1 MNEND
6 SGRRLGSMALFV
18 ATLFLALFV
27 RLVFL
32 QTTQQQAMAAKAQR
46 NYSASVSVPTIRGRV
61 LDCRG
66 RILIDNVPVNVVRLD
81 VSRIPTG
88 SGARARTLVRLRTA
102 LGIPY
107 DQLEAAL
114 ANPKNSTLEPVEIAR
129 GVPESTVV
137 YLQEHPEL
145 FPGIDTIRTWRR
157 VYPYKTLAAHV
168 LGYVGRVTEQETD
181 VASNELAYQSYDF
194 IGKAGIEKSFEKELR
209 GVPGRIRIIRNA
221 TGKILQRIALSEP
234 TAGKDVRL
242 TICVDLQQLAE
253 TTLFQGLFA
262 ARQNYFVETRKGP
275 TRAGD
280 GLIKATAGA
289 LVVLD
294 SNTGAVLASASL
306 PSFDPRDFVDGIS
319 EEKYAKLIDPS
330 KHSPLTN
337 RVVAGNYAPGSTFK
351 IVTAVA
357 ALKTKNGDKQM
368 ITPYTTYDD
377 IGYFRV
383 PSLCKDNNKCQWN
396 NAGKAPLGRLS
407 LQSAIRL
414 SSDAY
419 FYKLAYDF
427 YQIDFPNNIENI
439 QKTAREFGFGKRTG
453 IRLPEESAGIVPDKA
468 RLARLH
474 KEAPAKFPRGKFQ
487 LGDTINGAIGQ
498 GDTLA
503 TLLQLARAYGALAN
517 GGVVVE
523 TRINFDEK
531 DIARSQDPLR
541 SKVESQAS
549 KPTISTTTTTI
560 KAGPPPTV
568 KAGEEAFLRGD
579 GSADVTTGPTET
591 TVPTVTEPSIV
602 IPERST
608 TTLPPVTVTPIVE
621 HQIDLPDEIRNP
633 MLLGL
638 QDVVRARG
646 GTAVKAFIG
655 FPLSEFPIAGKT
667 GTAERSKKQDN
678 ALFIGFGP
686 VQDPKYVVAA
696 VIEEGGYGRQTG
708 ALVRRMFEGLGGF
721 TVNPVRTVQ
730 DKSREQ

>member
-1 MNEND
+1 MNDSD
-6 SGRRLGSMALFV
+6 SGRRLGSLALFV
-18 ATLFLALFV
+18 ATLFLALLV

-66 RILIDNVPVNVVRLD
+66 RILIDNEPVNVIRLD
-81 VSRIPTG
+81 LSRIPTG
-88 SGARARTLVRLRTA
+88 SGARAKTLVRLRAA
-102 LGIPY
+102 LGIPF

-114 ANPKNSTLEPVEIAR
+114 ANPKNSTLEPVEISR

-181 VASNELAYQSYDF
+181 AASNQLAYQSYDF
-194 IGKAGIEKSFEKELR
+194 IGKAGVEKSFERELR
-209 GVPGRIRIIRNA
+209 GVPGRIKIIRNA
-221 TGKILQRIALSEP
+221 TGKILERVAVSQPKSGEDI
-234 TAGKDVRL
+234 RL
-242 TICVDLQQLAE
+242 TICVETQQLAE
-253 TTLFQGLFA
+253 STLEQGLRA
-262 ARQNYFVETRKGP
+262 ARQNYFVETRKGA

-280 GLIKATAGA
+280 GLIKATAGG

-294 SNTGAVLASASL
+294 PNTGEVLASASL
-306 PSFDPRDFVDGIS
+306 PTFDPRDFVDGIS

-330 KHSPLTN
+330 RHSPLTN

-357 ALKTKNGDKQM
+357 ALKTQNGSKPM

-377 IGYFRV
+377 NGYFRV

-396 NAGKAPLGRLS
+396 NAGKNPLGRLS
-407 LQSAIRL
+407 LQSALRL

-427 YQIDFPNNIENI
+427 YQIDFPNNVENI

-474 KEAPAKFPRGKFQ
+474 KEAPSKFPRGKFQ

-503 TLLQLARAYGALAN
+503 TLLQLSRAYGALAT
-517 GGVVVE
+517 GGAVLE
-523 TRINFDEK
+523 ARINFDEK
-531 DIARSQDPLR
+531 DIARSLDPNVKPKD
-541 SKVESQAS
+541 SPQAT
-549 KPTISTTTTTI
+549 KAATTTTTRP
-560 KAGPPPTV
+560 GPPPTV
-568 KAGEEAFLRGD
+568 KPGEEAFLRRD
-579 GSADVTTGPTET
+579 GATDATLAADTTLPA
-591 TVPTVTEPSIV
+591 VTEPPIV

-621 HQIDLPDEIRNP
+621 SQIDLPDEIRNP

-646 GTAVKAFIG
+646 GTALKAFLG
-655 FPLSEFPIAGKT
+655 FPLSQFPIAGKT

-678 ALFIGFGP
+678 ALFVGFGP
-686 VQDPKYVVAA
+686 VQNPKYVVAA

>member
-1 MNEND
+1 MNDSD
-6 SGRRLGSMALFV
+6 SGRRLGSLALFV
-18 ATLFLALFV
+18 ATLFLALLV

-46 NYSASVSVPTIRGRV
+46 NYLASVSVPTIRGRV

-66 RILIDNVPVNVVRLD
+66 RILIDNEPVNVIRLD

-102 LGIPY
+102 LGIPF

-181 VASNELAYQSYDF
+181 VASNQLAYQSYDF
-194 IGKAGIEKSFEKELR
+194 IGKAGVEKSFEKELR
-209 GVPGRIRIIRNA
+209 GVPGRIKIIRNA
-221 TGKILQRIALSEP
+221 TGKILERIAVSQP
-234 TAGKDVRL
+234 KSGQDVRL
-242 TICVDLQQLAE
+242 TICVETQQLAE
-253 TTLFQGLFA
+253 STLEQGLRA

-280 GLIKATAGA
+280 GLIKATAGG

-294 SNTGAVLASASL
+294 PNTGEVLASASL

-330 KHSPLTN
+330 RHSPLTN

-357 ALKTKNGDKQM
+357 ALKTKNGDKPM

-377 IGYFRV
+377 NGYFRV

-396 NAGKAPLGRLS
+396 NAGKAPLGRLI
-407 LQSAIRL
+407 LQSALRL

-427 YQIDFPNNIENI
+427 YQIDFPNNVENI

-474 KEAPAKFPRGKFQ
+474 KEAPSKFPRGKFQ

-503 TLLQLARAYGALAN
+503 TLLQLSRAYGALAT
-517 GGVVVE
+517 GGVVLE

-531 DIARSQDPLR
+531 DITRSLDPTLR
-541 SKVESQAS
+541 PKDSPQAS
-549 KPTISTTTTTI
+549 KAPTTTTTRP
-560 KAGPPPTV
+560 GPPPTV
-568 KAGEEAFLRGD
+568 KPGEEAFLRGE
-579 GSADVTTGPTET
+579 GADAATLSPET
-591 TVPTVTEPSIV
+591 TLPTVTEPPIE

-608 TTLPPVTVTPIVE
+608 TTLPPVAVTPIVE
-621 HQIDLPDEIRNP
+621 SQIDLPDEIRNP

-646 GTAVKAFIG
+646 GTALKAFVG
-655 FPLSEFPIAGKT
+655 FPLSQFSIAGKT

-678 ALFIGFGP
+678 ALFVGFGP
-686 VQDPKYVVAA
+686 VQNPKYVVAA

-721 TVNPVRTVQ
+721 TVNPVRIVQ

>member
-1 MNEND
+1 MNDSD
-6 SGRRLGSMALFV
+6 SGRRLGSLALFV
-18 ATLFLALFV
+18 ATLFLALLV

-46 NYSASVSVPTIRGRV
+46 NYLASVSVPTIRGRV

-66 RILIDNVPVNVVRLD
+66 RILIDNEPVNVIRLD

-102 LGIPY
+102 LGIPF

-145 FPGIDTIRTWRR
+145 FPGIDAIRTWRR

-181 VASNELAYQSYDF
+181 VASNQLAYQSYDF
-194 IGKAGIEKSFEKELR
+194 IGKAGVEKSFETELR
-209 GVPGRIRIIRNA
+209 GVPGRIKIIRNA
-221 TGKILQRIALSEP
+221 TGKILERIAVSQP
-234 TAGKDVRL
+234 KSGQDVRL
-242 TICVDLQQLAE
+242 TICVETQQLAE
-253 TTLFQGLFA
+253 STLEQGLRA

-280 GLIKATAGA
+280 GLIKATAGG

-294 SNTGAVLASASL
+294 PNTGEVLASASL

-330 KHSPLTN
+330 RHSPLTN

-357 ALKTKNGDKQM
+357 ALKTKNGDKPM

-377 IGYFRV
+377 NGYFRV

-396 NAGKAPLGRLS
+396 NAGKAPLGRLI
-407 LQSAIRL
+407 LQSALRL

-427 YQIDFPNNIENI
+427 YQIDFPNNVENI

-474 KEAPAKFPRGKFQ
+474 KEAPSKFPRGKFQ

-503 TLLQLARAYGALAN
+503 TLLQLSRAYGALAT
-517 GGVVVE
+517 GGAVLE

-531 DIARSQDPLR
+531 DIARSLDPTLR
-541 SKVESQAS
+541 PKDSPQAS
-549 KPTISTTTTTI
+549 KAPTTTTTRP
-560 KAGPPPTV
+560 GPPPTV
-568 KAGEEAFLRGD
+568 KPGEEAFLRGE
-579 GSADVTTGPTET
+579 GADAATLSPET
-591 TVPTVTEPSIV
+591 TLPTVTEPPIV

-608 TTLPPVTVTPIVE
+608 TTLPPVAVTPIVE
-621 HQIDLPDEIRNP
+621 SQIDLPDEIRNP

-646 GTAVKAFIG
+646 GTALKAFVG
-655 FPLSEFPIAGKT
+655 FPLSQFSIAGKT

-678 ALFIGFGP
+678 ALFVGFGP
-686 VQDPKYVVAA
+686 VQNPKYVVAA

-721 TVNPVRTVQ
+721 TVNPVRIVQ

>member
-1 MNEND
+1 MNESD
-6 SGRRLGSMALFV
+6 SGRRLGSLALFV
-18 ATLFLALFV
+18 ATLFVALLV

-32 QTTQQQAMAAKAQR
+32 QTTQQQAMATKATR

-137 YLQEHPEL
+137 YLEEHPEL

-181 VASNELAYQSYDF
+181 AASNQLAYQSYDF

-221 TGKILQRIALSEP
+221 TGKILERLTVSEP
-234 TAGKDVRL
+234 TSGQDVHL
-242 TICVDLQQLAE
+242 TICVEIQQLAE
-253 TTLFQGLFA
+253 STLAQGLPA

-289 LVVLD
+289 LVVMD
-294 SNTGAVLASASL
+294 PNTGAVLASASY
-306 PSFDPRDFVDGIS
+306 PPFDPRDFVDGIS
-319 EEKYAKLIDPS
+319 EANYAKLTDPGR
-330 KHSPLTN
+330 HSPLTN

-357 ALKTKNGDKQM
+357 ALKTKNGDKPM
-368 ITPYTTYDD
+368 ITPYSTYDD

-407 LQSAIRL
+407 LQSALRL

-427 YQIDFPNNIENI
+427 YQIDFPNNVENI

-474 KEAPAKFPRGKFQ
+474 LEAPAKFPRGKFQ
-487 LGDTINGAIGQ
+487 LGDTINGAVGQ
-498 GDTLA
+498 GDTQV

-517 GGVVVE
+517 GGVVLE
-523 TRINFDEK
+523 TRINFDDK
-531 DIARSQDPLR
+531 DLARSMDPTLQPT
-541 SKVESQAS
+541 SQTKTS
-549 KPTISTTTTTI
+549 KPSTTTTTRP
-560 KAGPPPTV
+560 GPPPTV
-568 KAGEEAFLRGD
+568 KPGDEAFLHPD
-579 GSADVTTGPTET
+579 AAAVSSPITDATLPA
-591 TVPTVTEPSIV
+591 VTEPPIV

-608 TTLPPVTVTPIVE
+608 TTLPPVVVTPIVE

-638 QDVVRARG
+638 QDVVGARG

-655 FPLSEFPIAGKT
+655 FPLAQFSIAGKT

-678 ALFIGFGP
+678 ALFVGFGP
-686 VQDPKYVVAA
+686 VQNPKYVVAA

>member
-1 MNEND
+1 MNDSD
-6 SGRRLGSMALFV
+6 SGRRLGSLALFV
-18 ATLFLALFV
+18 ATLFLALLV

-46 NYSASVSVPTIRGRV
+46 NYLASVSVPTIRGRV

-66 RILIDNVPVNVVRLD
+66 RILIDNEPVNVIRLD

-102 LGIPY
+102 LGIPF

-181 VASNELAYQSYDF
+181 VASNQLAYQSYDF
-194 IGKAGIEKSFEKELR
+194 IGKAGVEKSFEKELR
-209 GVPGRIRIIRNA
+209 GVPGRIKIIRNA
-221 TGKILQRIALSEP
+221 TGKILERIAVSQP
-234 TAGKDVRL
+234 KSGQDVRL
-242 TICVDLQQLAE
+242 TICVETQQLAE
-253 TTLFQGLFA
+253 STLEQGLRA

-280 GLIKATAGA
+280 GLIKATAGG

-294 SNTGAVLASASL
+294 PNTGEVLASASL

-330 KHSPLTN
+330 RHSPLTN

-357 ALKTKNGDKQM
+357 ALKTKNGDKPM

-377 IGYFRV
+377 NGYFRV

-396 NAGKAPLGRLS
+396 NAGKAPLGRLI
-407 LQSAIRL
+407 LQSALRL

-427 YQIDFPNNIENI
+427 YQIDFPNNVENI

-474 KEAPAKFPRGKFQ
+474 KEAPSKFPRGKFQ

-503 TLLQLARAYGALAN
+503 TLLQLSRAYGALAT
-517 GGVVVE
+517 GGVVLE

-531 DIARSQDPLR
+531 DITRSLDPTLR
-541 SKVESQAS
+541 PKDSPQAS
-549 KPTISTTTTTI
+549 KAPTTTTTRP
-560 KAGPPPTV
+560 GPPPTV
-568 KAGEEAFLRGD
+568 KPGEEAFLRGE
-579 GSADVTTGPTET
+579 GADAATLSPET
-591 TVPTVTEPSIV
+591 TLPTVTEPPIV

-608 TTLPPVTVTPIVE
+608 TTLPPVAVTPIVE
-621 HQIDLPDEIRNP
+621 SQIDLPDEIRNP

-646 GTAVKAFIG
+646 GTALKAFVG
-655 FPLSEFPIAGKT
+655 FPLSQFSIAGKT

-678 ALFIGFGP
+678 ALFVGFGP
-686 VQDPKYVVAA
+686 VQNPKYVVAA

-721 TVNPVRTVQ
+721 TVNPVRIVQ

>member
-6 SGRRLGSMALFV
+6 SGRRLGSLALFV
-18 ATLFLALFV
+18 ATLFLALLV

-88 SGARARTLVRLRTA
+88 SGARARTLVRLRSA
-102 LGIPY
+102 LGLPF

-157 VYPYKTLAAHV
+157 VYPYKKLAAHV

-181 VASNELAYQSYDF
+181 AASNQLAYQSYDF

-221 TGKILQRIALSEP
+221 TGKILQRIAVSEP
-234 TAGKDVRL
+234 RAGQDVHL
-242 TICVDLQQLAE
+242 TICVELQQLAE
-253 TTLFQGLFA
+253 STLAQGLVA

-289 LVVLD
+289 IVVLD
-294 SNTGAVLASASL
+294 PNTGSVLASASL

-330 KHSPLTN
+330 RHSPLTN

-357 ALKTKNGDKQM
+357 ALKTKNGDKPM
-368 ITPYTTYDD
+368 ITPYSTYDD

-531 DIARSQDPLR
+531 DIIRSQDPLQ
-541 SKVESQAS
+541 SQPGS
-549 KPTISTTTTTI
+549 PTPAANTTTTSTI
-560 KAGPPPTV
+560 KTGPPPTV
-568 KAGEEAFLRGD
+568 KPGEEAFLRGD
-579 GSADVTTGPTET
+579 GAESLSVSAET
-591 TVPTVTEPSIV
+591 TVPTVTEPPIV

-608 TTLPPVTVTPIVE
+608 TTLPPVAVTPVVAN
-621 HQIDLPDEIRNP
+621 QIDLPDEIRNP

-646 GTAVKAFIG
+646 GTALKAFIG
-655 FPLSEFPIAGKT
+655 FPLSQFPIAGKT

-678 ALFIGFGP
+678 ALFVGFGP
-686 VQDPKYVVAA
+686 VQNPKYVVAA

>member
-6 SGRRLGSMALFV
+6 SGRRLGSLVLFV
-18 ATLFLALFV
+18 ATLFLALLV

-81 VSRIPTG
+81 LSRIPTG

-168 LGYVGRVTEQETD
+168 LGYVGRVTEQETNA
-181 VASNELAYQSYDF
+181 ASNELAYQSYDF

-221 TGKILQRIALSEP
+221 TGKILQRIAVSEP
-234 TAGKDVRL
+234 RAGQDVHL
-242 TICVDLQQLAE
+242 TICVELQQLAE
-253 TTLFQGLFA
+253 STLAQGLPA

-294 SNTGAVLASASL
+294 PNTGAVLAMASL
-306 PSFDPRDFVDGIS
+306 PNFDPRDFVDGIS

-330 KHSPLTN
+330 RHSPLTN

-368 ITPYTTYDD
+368 ITPYTPYDD

-396 NAGKAPLGRLS
+396 NAGKAPLGRLG

-474 KEAPAKFPRGKFQ
+474 KEAPTKFPRGKFQ

-531 DIARSQDPLR
+531 DLANSLDPTR
-541 SKVESQAS
+541 AQPETPAFQPV
-549 KPTISTTTTTI
+549 TTTTTTI

-568 KAGEEAFLRGD
+568 KPGEEAFLRPEGAPNL
-579 GSADVTTGPTET
+579 SAVSSET
-591 TVPTVTEPSIV
+591 TLPTVTEPPIV

-633 MLLGL
+633 LLLGL

-646 GTAVKAFIG
+646 GTALKAFIG
-655 FPLSEFPIAGKT
+655 FPLSQFPIAGKT

-678 ALFIGFGP
+678 ALFVGFGP
-686 VQDPKYVVAA
+686 VQNPKYVVAA

>member
-6 SGRRLGSMALFV
+6 SGRRLGSLALFV
-18 ATLFLALFV
+18 ATLFLALLV

-102 LGIPY
+102 LGIPF

-157 VYPYKTLAAHV
+157 VYPYKKLAAHV

-181 VASNELAYQSYDF
+181 AASNQLAYQSYDF

-221 TGKILQRIALSEP
+221 NGKILQRIAVSDP
-234 TAGKDVRL
+234 TPGKDVRL
-242 TICVDLQQLAE
+242 TICVELQQLAE
-253 TTLFQGLFA
+253 STLRQGLKA
-262 ARQNYFVETRKGP
+262 ARQNYFTETRTGP

-280 GLIKATAGA
+280 GLIKATAGGV
-289 LVVLD
+289 VVLD
-294 SNTGAVLASASL
+294 VNDGSVLAMASY
-306 PSFDPRDFVDGIS
+306 PDFDPRDFVDGIS
-319 EEKYAKLIDPS
+319 EASYAKLTDPS
-330 KHSPLTN
+330 QHSPLTN
-337 RVVAGNYAPGSTFK
+337 RVVAGSYAPGSTFK

-357 ALKTKNGDKQM
+357 ALKTQNGDKPM
-368 ITPYTTYDD
+368 LTPYTPYDD
-377 IGYFRV
+377 NGSFVV
-383 PSLCKDNNKCQWN
+383 PSLCKDNNKCRWS
-396 NAGKAPLGRLS
+396 NAGNAALGRLN
-407 LQSAIRL
+407 LQSALRV

-427 YQIDFPNNIENI
+427 YQVDSPNNVENI

-487 LGDTINGAIGQ
+487 LGDTINVAIGQ

-503 TLLQLARAYGALAN
+503 TLLQLGRAYAALAN
-517 GGVVVE
+517 GGVVME

-531 DIARSQDPLR
+531 DIARSQD
-541 SKVESQAS
+541 SSQSQLLTQPSNLA
-549 KPTISTTTTTI
+549 STTTTTI
-560 KAGPPPTV
+560 KVGPPPTV
-568 KAGEEAFLRGD
+568 KPGDEAFLRGD
-579 GSADVTTGPTET
+579 TVVGSSVSAAATILPTI
-591 TVPTVTEPSIV
+591 TEPPIV

-608 TTLPPVTVTPIVE
+608 TTLPPVTVTPVVE

-646 GTAVKAFIG
+646 GTAVKAFLG
-655 FPLSEFPIAGKT
+655 FPLSQFPIAGKT

-678 ALFIGFGP
+678 ALFVGVGP
-686 VQDPKYVVAA
+686 VQNPKYVVAA
-696 VIEEGGYGRQTG
+696 VIEEGGFGRQTG

-721 TVNPVRTVQ
+721 TVNPVRIVQ

>member
-6 SGRRLGSMALFV
+6 SGRRLGSLVLFV
-18 ATLFLALFV
+18 ATLFLALLV

-81 VSRIPTG
+81 LSRIPTG

-181 VASNELAYQSYDF
+181 AASNELAYQSYDF

-221 TGKILQRIALSEP
+221 TGKILQRIAVSEP
-234 TAGKDVRL
+234 RAGQDVHL
-242 TICVDLQQLAE
+242 TICVELQQLAE
-253 TTLFQGLFA
+253 STLIQGLPA

-294 SNTGAVLASASL
+294 PNTGAVLAMASY

-330 KHSPLTN
+330 RHSPLTN

-368 ITPYTTYDD
+368 ITPYTPYDD

-474 KEAPAKFPRGKFQ
+474 KEAPTKFPRGKFQ

-531 DIARSQDPLR
+531 DLANSQDPTR
-541 SKVESQAS
+541 AQPESPVFQ
-549 KPTISTTTTTI
+549 PVTTTTTTI

-568 KAGEEAFLRGD
+568 KPGEEAFLRPD
-579 GSADVTTGPTET
+579 GASNLSAVSSET
-591 TVPTVTEPSIV
+591 TLPTVTEPPIV

-633 MLLGL
+633 LLLGL

-646 GTAVKAFIG
+646 GTALKAFIG
-655 FPLSEFPIAGKT
+655 FPLSQFPIAGKT

-678 ALFIGFGP
+678 ALFVGFGP
-686 VQDPKYVVAA
+686 VQNPKYVVAA

>member
-1 MNEND
+1 MNETD
-6 SGRRLGSMALFV
+6 SGRRLGSLALFV
-18 ATLFLALFV
+18 ATLFLALLV

-157 VYPYKTLAAHV
+157 VYPYKKLASHV

-181 VASNELAYQSYDF
+181 AASNQLAYQSYDF

-221 TGKILQRIALSEP
+221 TGKILDRIAVSDP
-234 TAGKDVRL
+234 TPGRDVRL
-242 TICVDLQQLAE
+242 TICVELQELAE
-253 TTLFQGLFA
+253 STLKQGLPA
-262 ARQNYFVETRKGP
+262 ARQNYFSETRVGP

-280 GLIKATAGA
+280 GLIKATAGG

-294 SNTGAVLASASL
+294 VNDGSVLALASY
-306 PSFDPRDFVDGIS
+306 PDFDPRDFVDGIS
-319 EEKYAKLIDPS
+319 EASYAKLTDPS
-330 KHSPLTN
+330 QHSPLTN

-351 IVTAVA
+351 LVTAVA
-357 ALKTKNGDKQM
+357 ALKTQNGDKPM
-368 ITPYTTYDD
+368 LTPYTPYDD
-377 IGYFRV
+377 NGSFVV
-383 PSLCKDNNKCQWN
+383 PSLCRDNNKCRWY
-396 NAGKAPLGRLS
+396 NAGRAALGRLT

-427 YQIDFPNNIENI
+427 YQIDSPNNNENI

-468 RLARLH
+468 RLSRLH

-487 LGDTINGAIGQ
+487 LGDTINVAVGQ
-498 GDTLA
+498 GDTLV
-503 TLLQLARAYGALAN
+503 TMLQLARAYGAFAN
-517 GGVVVE
+517 GGVVLE
-523 TRINFDEK
+523 SRINFDEK
-531 DIARSQDPLR
+531 DIARSQDPNQPQPESPVLR
-541 SKVESQAS
+541 
-549 KPTISTTTTTI
+549 PTTTTTTI
-560 KAGPPPTV
+560 KTGPPPTV
-568 KAGEEAFLRGD
+568 KPGEEAFLRPD
-579 GSADVTTGPTET
+579 GAADPSAIAIDTTL
-591 TVPTVTEPSIV
+591 PTVTEPPIV

-608 TTLPPVTVTPIVE
+608 TTLPPVSVTPIVE

-633 MLLGL
+633 MLLGF

-646 GTAVKAFIG
+646 GTALKAFLG
-655 FPLSEFPIAGKT
+655 FPLSQFPIAGKT

-678 ALFIGFGP
+678 ALFVGVGP
-686 VQDPKYVVAA
+686 VQSPKYVVAA
-696 VIEEGGYGRQTG
+696 VIEEGGFGRQTG

-730 DKSREQ
+730 DNSREQ